1 VICRFDPARGPSAST
16 VLAEPLTVVT
26 ATGIAEVPSD

>member
-1 VICRFDPARGPSAST
+1 VICRFNPARGPSASA

-26 ATGIAEVPSD
+26 ATGIAEVPSG